1 MLKLLVLYRYL
12 KEKLCYSWR
21 VLLNT
26 SLFSWFQGAPGHFG
40 IKGVQG
46 DRGLMVGEVTN

>member
-1 MLKLLVLYRYL
+1 MLKLLILYLFL

-21 VLLNT
+21 ILLIN
-26 SLFSWFQGAPGHFG
+26 SSFCWLQGAPGHFG

-46 DRGLMVGEVTN
+46 DRGPMVGEA